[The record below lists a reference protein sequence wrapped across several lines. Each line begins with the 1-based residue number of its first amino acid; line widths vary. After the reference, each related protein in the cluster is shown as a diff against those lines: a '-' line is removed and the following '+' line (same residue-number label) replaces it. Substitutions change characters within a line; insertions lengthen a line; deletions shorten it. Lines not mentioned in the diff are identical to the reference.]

1 MVTLVREEKT
11 TLVTSLAEITN
22 EDLVAV
28 VADQIR
34 TAKTQETL
42 ARMRRIEAE
51 KQLIELVGFD
61 KQEGSRSFESCG
73 MRVTLTGKLT
83 RTLDPKKWE
92 SIKHTIPD
100 GLHPIEYK
108 PHLILA
114 AIRYLESNE
123 PETFRQVSKAIT
135 TTPAKVAVI
144 LKDIEY

>member
-1 MVTLVREEKT
+1 MATLVEDNTMVTSME
-11 TLVTSLAEITN
+11 EITTEN
-22 EDLVAV
+22 LVASV
-28 VADQIR
+28 TDQIR
-34 TAKTQETL
+34 TAKTQEAL

-61 KQEGSRSFESCG
+61 KQEGSSSFESCG

-108 PHLILA
+108 PHLILQ
-114 AIRYLESNE
+114 AIRYLEDNE
-123 PETFRQVSKAIT
+123 PEIFQKVSKAIT
-135 TTPAKVAVI
+135 TKPAKVAVT